1 MSLSPSAFVPAQQKH
16 ALMAS
21 LWPCWRDAP
30 RRRMK
35 KTSQSSQHCRLVV
48 RKSRTHIHLVH
59 LMRNKR
65 TQRPQT
71 SNRQIQSQRKGGETE
86 RSTKSKNPEVIE
98 DLKIISSQLY
108 YHWKTGSYFWNVMN
122 DIVSSQTLRFIISK
136 CVNYPSCTEQ
146 HWWAQLRSTAS
157 QLYIF
162 IGNQHVI
169 IRAFMQ
175 TQHNPCA
182 ASFRTPFTLWGLV
195 GMVIYTQTEHSLK
208 ATSEKHTTR
217 YNCSQTF
224 TAWEIQL
231 SSQHTSHFLNS
242 LHVLLVFGTAL

>member
-30 RRRMK
+30 RRHMK

-71 SNRQIQSQRKGGETE
+71 SNRQIQSQRRRGETE

-122 DIVSSQTLRFIISK
+122 DINSFKSDPQIYYFEMCELSIMHWTTLMSTIKIHSKSTLHFYWKPACHYQSIYADTTQSVCRFIQNSIHALRVSG
-136 CVNYPSCTEQ
+136 NGHLHTN
-146 HWWAQLRSTAS
+146 WA
-157 QLYIF
+157 
-162 IGNQHVI
+162 
-169 IRAFMQ
+169 
-175 TQHNPCA
+175 
-182 ASFRTPFTLWGLV
+182 FTKSNIWK
-195 GMVIYTQTEHSLK
+195 T
-208 ATSEKHTTR
+208 
-217 YNCSQTF
+217 YN
-224 TAWEIQL
+224 
-231 SSQHTSHFLNS
+231 
-242 LHVLLVFGTAL
+242 